1 VSESEEQKFTV
12 TAKELRQG
20 DVQYGTRS
28 VVDKPPVRS
37 DDEVHVTW
45 LLDLEQYDK
54 LAPDGDRVE
63 LKYWPHSQVDLSSRG
78 PEAGQAQSAEMY
90 VLAMSVGPVRVS
102 TDLDAL
108 KALAEKRQAGAV
120 LATEFKWDPDEYSK
134 DAERVLLYHVS
145 KATGKWNKSGY
156 YIDKVP
162 VL

>member
-1 VSESEEQKFTV
+1 VSESAE
-12 TAKELRQG
+12 
-20 DVQYGTRS
+20 
-28 VVDKPPVRS
+28 
-37 DDEVHVTW
+37 
-45 LLDLEQYDK
+45 
-54 LAPDGDRVE
+54 
-63 LKYWPHSQVDLSSRG
+63 
-78 PEAGQAQSAEMY
+78 AQSAEVY

-120 LATEFKWDPDEYSK
+120 LATEFKWDPDEWNK

-162 VL
+162 VLDDGGQAVHTVYSDQEDNEFLGEADPSDPDDWSNR